1 MPAQAGVR
9 LMGPHARTGKGK
21 IQGAGPCM
29 SVHDNPYLPYLKE
42 VIVLLPLAHVESS
55 EAVVRV

>member
-1 MPAQAGVR
+1 
-9 LMGPHARTGKGK
+9 MGPHARTGRGK

-29 SVHDNPYLPYLKE
+29 SLHDNPYLTYLKE